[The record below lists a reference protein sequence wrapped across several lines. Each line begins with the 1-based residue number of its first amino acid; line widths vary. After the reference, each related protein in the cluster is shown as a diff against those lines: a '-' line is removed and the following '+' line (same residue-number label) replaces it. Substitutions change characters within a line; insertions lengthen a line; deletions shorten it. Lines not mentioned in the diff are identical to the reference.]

1 MRTFSILAAFI
12 GGAALG
18 AAAGILYAPESGKDT
33 RKKLADQTHNLKQRM
48 KEALE
53 ERGIQLNKKDLE
65 DISEELRDEMI

>member
-33 RKKLADQTHNLKQRM
+33 RKKLVDQTHNLKQRM